1 MMDNVYYLKDSK
13 KFWETHEKAREA
25 RDKRLA
31 RLPFSEKVAITEKLQ
46 TDSEVLQK
54 AKGKP
59 IQFGLGEIPPDA
71 MNELS
76 IEQPFTQEDFEE
88 ALKKVFPFTQ
98 ELQADQE
105 SSKT

>member
-1 MMDNVYYLKDSK
+1 MNNTYYLKDSEN
-13 KFWETHEKAREA
+13 FWGNREKAREA

-46 TDSEVLQK
+46 IDYQVLRN
-54 AKGKP
+54 AKGEPK
-59 IQFGLGEIPPDA
+59 QFGLGEISPDA

-88 ALKKVFPFTQ
+88 ALNKVFPFTQ

-105 SSKT
+105 LSKT